1 VTITADPAIAP
12 EERSSDRL
20 EPRAGRQ
27 EPATPSKVAGWS
39 IAAIRA
45 YQLARSGRP
54 TGCRYLPT
62 CSEYA
67 IEAIEVHGLVRG
79 VGLAARRLMR
89 CNPWGGHG
97 VDPVPHRRSTCT
109 HH

>member
-1 VTITADPAIAP
+1 VTTTEAPTTSREPSQGEEAPVPAHRP
-12 EERSSDRL
+12 TR
-20 EPRAGRQ
+20 
-27 EPATPSKVAGWS
+27 
-39 IAAIRA
+39 AAIWAVSLIRG

-67 IEAIEVHGLVRG
+67 IEAIQSRGLIRG
-79 VGLAARRLMR
+79 ARLAAGRILR

-97 VDPVPHRRSTCT
+97 FDPVPLGRSTCT
-109 HH
+109 HR

>member
-1 VTITADPAIAP
+1 MTTT
-12 EERSSDRL
+12 ELLTTTL
-20 EPRAGRQ
+20 EPTRADEVKALTRRPGM
-27 EPATPSKVAGWS
+27 VARWMVS
-39 IAAIRA
+39 LIRG

-67 IEAIEVHGLVRG
+67 IEALQGHGLARG
-79 VGLAARRLMR
+79 TRLAARRIVR

-97 VDPVPHRRSTCT
+97 IDPVPLGRSTCT
-109 HH
+109 HR

>member
-1 VTITADPAIAP
+1 VTTTADPSIAP
-12 EERSSDRL
+12 PERSSDRL
-20 EPRAGRQ
+20 EPRAERR
-27 EPATPSKVAGWS
+27 EPAAPSKVAVWS

-45 YQLARSGRP
+45 YQLARSDRP

-62 CSEYA
+62 CSAYA

-79 VGLAARRLMR
+79 TGLAARRLLR

-97 VDPVPHRRSTCT
+97 IDPVPHRRSTCT